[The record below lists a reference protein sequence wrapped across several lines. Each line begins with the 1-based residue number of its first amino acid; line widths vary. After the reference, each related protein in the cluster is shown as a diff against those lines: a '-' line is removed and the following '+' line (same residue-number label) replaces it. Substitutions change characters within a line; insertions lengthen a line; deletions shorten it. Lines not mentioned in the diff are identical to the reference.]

1 MVSECGVGMNS
12 PVEPPVIRTMDEL
25 SSAKDKVVV
34 PLTVNKVAIAR
45 MNLRIVFIILRLSG

>member
-12 PVEPPVIRTMDEL
+12 PVEPPIIRTMGEL
-25 SSAKDKVVV
+25 SSANDKVVV